1 MANPDRRNTNTESP
15 EDMIFAENLKEFANR
30 SGLIV
35 GLEQGGK
42 ISPDEAYQRVK
53 KLWKLLKKSH
63 SSLIKD
69 QLDELTDHDQDGADG
84 DDDKS

>member
-1 MANPDRRNTNTESP
+1 MGNTGHNNPKAESA

-69 QLDELTDHDQDGADG
+69 QLDELTDHDKDSPDG
-84 DDDKS
+84 DKDKD